1 MRFPAYTISEMGRDS
16 QDRNKRRSWFRDRQ
30 MPGAVDME
38 AETIIYYHPIT
49 EQSHQR
55 LAAKRHWWQDAML
68 RERPLPEQRLCPGGP
83 GSSFT
88 LVDCPVP
95 PFSYKRK
102 AWKPEELSEC
112 MKTVLH
118 RTSGMADV
126 YLHPQVMTW
135 VSGKYAD
142 RWETCRETMEM
153 LFSSL
158 LSVYASQCLRKQG
171 QVTVLLGAPGDT
183 RWQMEMSWR
192 LLEPYL
198 SRVNSLVFYYVEM
211 EKIDIWEE
219 LSDCL
224 ETYYYE
230 YGLVPQLCP
239 YQTQKRKA
247 GGAGPEGAGVILD
260 CGAGNPGILSGRQSV
275 YVDMASSQE
284 KEQACTRRNGQMLY
298 VSPLKYLDTMVKNS
312 YDRLVH

>member
-1 MRFPAYTISEMGRDS
+1 
-16 QDRNKRRSWFRDRQ
+16 
-30 MPGAVDME
+30 
-38 AETIIYYHPIT
+38 
-49 EQSHQR
+49 
-55 LAAKRHWWQDAML
+55 
-68 RERPLPEQRLCPGGP
+68 
-83 GSSFT
+83 
-88 LVDCPVP
+88 
-95 PFSYKRK
+95 
-102 AWKPEELSEC
+102 
-112 MKTVLH
+112 
-118 RTSGMADV
+118 
-126 YLHPQVMTW
+126 
-135 VSGKYAD
+135 
-142 RWETCRETMEM
+142 
-153 LFSSL
+153 
-158 LSVYASQCLRKQG
+158 
-171 QVTVLLGAPGDT
+171 
-183 RWQMEMSWR
+183 
-192 LLEPYL
+192 
-198 SRVNSLVFYYVEM
+198 M
-211 EKIDIWEE
+211 EKIDILEE